1 MRKNMSAPLGKKIRR
16 EAEMLAVE
24 AEKIRQNKTIRALV
38 DNYSYVLTGG
48 KPITLAEAYPLALQK
63 PSCREPSEH
72 IARQK
77 LRYWNDFVSYTSA
90 NLTIN
95 SSKENPFSD

>member
-1 MRKNMSAPLGKKIRR
+1 MSAPLGKKIRR